1 MLGIFMGL
9 GDTLVNK
16 TGTKSQK
23 KKPTVEP
30 IFQQLYEHN
39 KWATYILKYDKYYEN
54 GGN

>member
-23 KKPTVEP
+23 KN
-30 IFQQLYEHN
+30 QLWSLYSSSYMNIINEQRI
-39 KWATYILKYDKYYEN
+39 Y
-54 GGN
+54 

>member
-23 KKPTVEP
+23 KT
-30 IFQQLYEHN
+30 N
-39 KWATYILKYDKYYEN
+39 CGAYIPAVI
-54 GGN
+54 